1 MLNHDDIESV
11 EFYFTVNGKQIKF
24 DKETNDKLKEN
35 IDWEKFL
42 SQLFVDK
49 E

>member
-1 MLNHDDIESV
+1 MLNHDDIESI
-11 EFYFTVNGKQIKF
+11 EISFTVNGKKIKF
-24 DKETNDKLKEN
+24 DKETNDKLKKN

-42 SQLFVDK
+42 SQLFFGK

>member
-11 EFYFTVNGKQIKF
+11 EFCFTVNGKKIKF